1 MRVKLVV
8 GLGNPGS
15 GYQETRHNLG
25 YRVVDAL
32 AQQHRILLRER
43 TEKVVYGQGSIK
55 TAKAVLAKPLTFM
68 NRSGAAVRDLCKT
81 FQISPA
87 DLIVIH
93 DDIDLDFG
101 RLRIKTRGGYGG
113 HNGLKSILEI
123 LETDRFVR
131 IKLGVG
137 RPKGEEAAD
146 HVLSPFTA
154 QERPLVE
161 EMISRAVAAT
171 ELVVAGEVAQ
181 AMNQFHN

>member
-15 GYQETRHNLG
+15 DYQETRHNLG

-32 AQQHRILLRER
+32 AHQHRILLRER

-55 TAKAVLAKPLTFM
+55 TIKVVLAKPLTFM
-68 NRSGAAVRDLCKT
+68 NRSGVAVRDLCQT
-81 FQISPA
+81 FQFSPA

-93 DDIDLDFG
+93 DDIDLDLG
-101 RLRIKTRGGYGG
+101 RLRIKTRGGHGG

-123 LETDRFVR
+123 LGTDRFVR

-137 RPKGEEAAD
+137 RPRAEEATD
-146 HVLSPFTA
+146 HVLSPFTV
-154 QERPLVE
+154 QERPLVQ
-161 EMISRAVAAT
+161 EMIGRAAAAT